1 MGRIR
6 RVALS
11 AAFLAGAISFIW
23 SGLLNERAR
32 TSVKQ
37 AAGATGGLLN
47 RLITLYMTSGV
58 EESEIDDEQNRAW
71 VRQQWKD
78 AGY

>member
-1 MGRIR
+1 MGRVR
-6 RVALS
+6 GVALS
-11 AAFLAGAISFIW
+11 AAVLAGTISLTW

-37 AAGATGGLLN
+37 AARGTGGLLN
-47 RLITLYMTSGV
+47 HFINLYMTGGV
-58 EESEIDDEQNRAW
+58 EESEIDDEQNRTW

>member
-1 MGRIR
+1 M
-6 RVALS
+6 
-11 AAFLAGAISFIW
+11 
-23 SGLLNERAR
+23 LNERAR

-37 AAGATGGLLN
+37 AARETGGLLN
-47 RLITLYMTSGV
+47 HFINLYMTGGV

>member
-1 MGRIR
+1 MGRVR
-6 RVALS
+6 GVALS
-11 AAFLAGAISFIW
+11 AAVLAGTISLTW

-32 TSVKQ
+32 TSVKK
-37 AAGATGGLLN
+37 AAGAMGGLLN
-47 RLITLYMTSGV
+47 HLINLYMTGGV

>member
-1 MGRIR
+1 MGRVKGI
-6 RVALS
+6 ALS
-11 AAFLAGAISFIW
+11 AAVIAGAIGFTW

-37 AAGATGGLLN
+37 AAGAAAGLLN
-47 RLITLYMTSGV
+47 HLINLYMSGGV